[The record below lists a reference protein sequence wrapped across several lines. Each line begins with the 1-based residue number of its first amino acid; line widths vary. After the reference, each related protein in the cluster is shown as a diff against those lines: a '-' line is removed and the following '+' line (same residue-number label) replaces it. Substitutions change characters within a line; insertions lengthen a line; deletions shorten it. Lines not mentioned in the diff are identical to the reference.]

1 MLDNAQYK
9 NAEEELLL
17 AAAKFI
23 GTIPHNSKL
32 HRFPDDINHTWNK
45 EGTAASLRQIRND
58 VLPVNILKF
67 SPTNRIPVAIG
78 LRLGSGFGKTHIL
91 SEAAELLGISSS
103 VYITYNH
110 SQDLSKDTEQITAT
124 KATLIRLIL
133 ACSGCSSILCAQF
146 LAEEIAA
153 QFFLAS
159 TEGLEHLA
167 LFSVRKHANNADVVV
182 CADEVACLKSYAPQ
196 AVSVLSKL
204 CHSYYKSTS
213 SICVVLISSLSAAVF
228 ETASGRPIISWLPD
242 RATSDTI
249 IFFSNKLKEVWKP
262 LFVALAKSICGTHL
276 RSIAICFDEML
287 SGKRSSVEGL
297 FLTMQHKLGV
307 KIDDNTCALIIERV
321 KTCMTD
327 PLRNPTKGPKIE
339 ELVDSEGALCPA
351 FIYHGFSQEG
361 AEEHI
366 GPLSDLFRTFA
377 LVHGDGKGLEV
388 VSMHFDRFRASLRV
402 PVVPT
407 KAKVIV
413 PQELQLSACWYQKLQ
428 FPQGPLEVST
438 ADLLKIQKQES
449 EEGMATY
456 PVVVTDTEPKVG
468 TYYRP
473 ATAGHPWIDRAYV
486 AVHTSGERCLV
497 LSQDKVNKDFS
508 TACKALNKAARLLKQ
523 KWNFTNILLVVN
535 VIGTNSNGT
544 HAQKQLEWP
553 YIMIRSKEE
562 VIDFY
567 SVNFADLVMF
577 AYDEHLLKV
586 SKEFEEGTL

>member
-9 NAEEELLL
+9 NAEEELLV
-17 AAAKFI
+17 AAGKFI
-23 GTIPHNSKL
+23 GTSRHNSKL
-32 HRFPDDINHTWNK
+32 HRFPDDIQHTWNRK
-45 EGTAASLRQIRND
+45 DTADSLKQLRNE
-58 VLPVNILKF
+58 VLPENIRAF
-67 SPTNRIPVAIG
+67 SPTNRIPLAIG

-110 SQDLSKDTEQITAT
+110 SQDLTKDTEQTTAT
-124 KATLIRLIL
+124 KAILIRLIL

-153 QFFLAS
+153 EFFLAS
-159 TEGLEHLA
+159 TEGLEQLA
-167 LFSVRKHANNADVVV
+167 LFSLRNHAKDADVVV
-182 CADEVACLKSYAPQ
+182 CADEVACLEKHAPQ

-213 SICVVLISSLSAAVF
+213 SICVVLVSSLNAAVF
-228 ETASGRPIISWLPD
+228 ETTSGRPIIDWLPD

-249 IFFSNKLKEVWKP
+249 IFFSNQLQEVWKP

-276 RSIAICFDEML
+276 RSIALCFDEML
-287 SGKRSSVEGL
+287 GEKRPSVQSL
-297 FLTMQHKLGV
+297 FLTMRQKLGV
-307 KIDDNTCALIIERV
+307 KIVDNTCALIIERV

-327 PLRNPTKGPKIE
+327 PLRDPTKDPKIE

-351 FIYHGFSQEG
+351 FIHHGFSQKG
-361 AEEHI
+361 GKSI

-388 VSMHFDRFRASLRV
+388 VSMHFDRFRATLRV

-413 PQELQLSACWYQKLQ
+413 PQQLNLSASWYQELL
-428 FPQGPLEVST
+428 FPQDPLEVRT
-438 ADLLKIQKQES
+438 ADLLEIQKQES
-449 EEGMATY
+449 EEGKVTY
-456 PVVVTDTEPKVG
+456 PVVVTDTEPNVG
-468 TYYRP
+468 TYYHP
-473 ATAGHPWIDRAYV
+473 ATAGHPCIDRAYV
-486 AVHTSGERCLV
+486 AVHPSGERCLV

-508 TACKALNKAARLLKQ
+508 TACKALNKAARLLSQ
-523 KWNFTNILLVVN
+523 KWNFTKILLVVN
-535 VIGTNSNGT
+535 VIGTNSDGT
-544 HAQKQLEWP
+544 HAKKKLEWP

-586 SKEFEEGTL
+586 SKKLPEGTL